1 MGTTFVGTTECH
13 LVATVDVSS
22 PVAAIDSHNCT
33 MNIVV
38 IQGILSSEPVE
49 RTLPSGETL
58 TSLEV
63 TTRADGEPARSVP
76 VVTTRSVGALSSGD
90 EVVVVGWV
98 RRRFFRAAGSTQS
111 RTEVEARSVLRAG
124 HSVRV
129 ARLIDAVRDE
139 LSAREA

>member
-1 MGTTFVGTTECH
+1 
-13 LVATVDVSS
+13 
-22 PVAAIDSHNCT
+22 

-38 IQGILSSEPVE
+38 IQGTLSSEPVE

-63 TTRADGEPARSVP
+63 TTRADGEAARSVP
-76 VVTTRSVGALSSGD
+76 VVTTRSVGSLAGGD
-90 EVVVVGWV
+90 EVVVVGCV

-124 HSVRV
+124 QSVRV
-129 ARLIDAVRDE
+129 ARLIESVRDE
-139 LSAREA
+139 LAAHDA